1 MRIIKECQKD
11 RLVYW
16 AYTGADI
23 YGQPTYAAPVQMT
36 CRWDEALK
44 QVFAEDG
51 SPVFSKIE
59 LITQSRLQPKGM
71 VRKGQI
77 TSLTDINVPRNNS
90 GTHEIIMVS
99 ETPLLR
105 TRSITLYEAY
115 A

>member
-1 MRIIKECQKD
+1 MRIIREVQKD
-11 RLVYW
+11 TMVYW
-16 AYTGADI
+16 AYTGADR

-36 CRWDEALK
+36 CRWDEAIK

-71 VRKGQI
+71 VRKG
-77 TSLTDINVPRNNS
+77 TVASLTSPTVPKSNT
-90 GTHEIIMVS
+90 GVHEVIMVE
-99 ETPLLR
+99 ETPMLK
-105 TRSITLYEAY
+105 TRSVTLFEAY